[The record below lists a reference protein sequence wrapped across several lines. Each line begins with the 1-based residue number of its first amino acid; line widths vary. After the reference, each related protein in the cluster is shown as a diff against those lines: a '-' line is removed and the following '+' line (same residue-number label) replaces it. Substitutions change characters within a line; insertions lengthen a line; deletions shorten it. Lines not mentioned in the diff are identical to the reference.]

1 MDGYTCF
8 MSGFGEGVDQY
19 FAEIV
24 LEKQKDNPALELI
37 AVIPYRK
44 RLERLKEKG
53 RTYKMLETCL
63 EVIVIEEK
71 YHPSVY
77 SKQSRY
83 MTERSGRV
91 IAVYDGRKRG
101 GTVRI
106 IRFAHMLKRELRE
119 IPTGEINLPS
129 KSWKYLYGHGP
140 GFKAQHHKLKK
151 KSKGICQ
158 QVPFFM
164 LKYGQGCIG
173 INLIKKDF
181 KRFPNHYRIRH

>member
-71 YHPSVY
+71 ISP
-77 SKQSRY
+77 KRLFQA
-83 MTERSGRV
+83 EP
-91 IAVYDGRKRG
+91 VYDRTLWAGDCR
-101 GTVRI
+101 V
-106 IRFAHMLKRELRE
+106 
-119 IPTGEINLPS
+119 
-129 KSWKYLYGHGP
+129 
-140 GFKAQHHKLKK
+140 
-151 KSKGICQ
+151 
-158 QVPFFM
+158 
-164 LKYGQGCIG
+164 
-173 INLIKKDF
+173 
-181 KRFPNHYRIRH
+181 